1 MSNEEF
7 LKIIADDISKIYTD
21 NVDALQSKLFENIK
35 PNATLEEIIP
45 IITMRSIQFSV
56 QMSAQYVLKSLV
68 DCGLIPLPEQT
79 FQKPQLRI
87 VWDSSKNQYQNN

>member
-21 NVDALQSKLFENIK
+21 NAETLQNKLFENIN
-35 PNATLEEIIP
+35 PNATLAEIVP
-45 IITMRSIQFSV
+45 IITMRSIQFSA
-56 QMSAQYVLKSLV
+56 QMSAQYVLKTLV

-87 VWDSSKNQYQNN
+87 VWDSSKNQHQDN